1 MERRIKKIPIFMD
14 ILFED
19 FLDQEQVREVL
30 SLVAKKLSESKSS
43 LSLEN
48 NKIKEIRILVKDN
61 VLMVVNPETGDQK
74 IEVLSK

>member
-74 IEVLSK
+74 IEILSK